1 MKILYV
7 VFDTSALKTCCKKD
21 LELEEERQQLKQ
33 LRAFLLKSNVKINW
47 YYSTDILG
55 EYEQIPALVKKCNCE
70 LDAFGQAFLLAL
82 RRMKFIKT
90 AFSFSHNISLE
101 FSSKS
106 SSQKIQKCIDDNLQI
121 DEYDKKFIKL
131 CASLA
136 LKGSSVCYIMM
147 DREIRDMRP
156 EIVKKLKSE
165 CGVKGKV
172 YIVMP
177 SEFLTELKKEFE

>member
-21 LELEEERQQLKQ
+21 PELEEERLLLKK
-33 LRAFLLKSNVKINW
+33 LRALLLKSNIKINW

-55 EYEQIPALVKKCNCE
+55 EYEQIPALVKNCNCE

-82 RRMKFIKT
+82 RRMKSTKT
-90 AFSFSHNISLE
+90 AFNFSHNISLE
-101 FSSKS
+101 FTSKS
-106 SSQKIQKCIDDNLQI
+106 SSQKIQKCIEDNLQI
-121 DEYDKKFIKL
+121 DADDKKFIKL

-136 LKGSSVCYIMM
+136 LKGSAVRYIMM

-172 YIVMP
+172 HIVMP
-177 SEFLTELKKEFE
+177 SEFLTELKNELE